1 MERTSNPY
9 RVLGVT
15 PSMTFDDAKEVY
27 RKLCKEYHPD
37 NMGSS
42 EKFVEVNRAWKEL
55 VSIGDS
61 AFGNKT
67 KRWTHVSLFRFKQV

>member
-1 MERTSNPY
+1 MERMSNPY

-42 EKFVEVNRAWKEL
+42 EKFVEVNSGGHTFHCL
-55 VSIGDS
+55 DL
-61 AFGNKT
+61 NKYNSRR
-67 KRWTHVSLFRFKQV
+67 KRKWQRNS